1 MALFKRIDSF
11 DVTFADSFAS
21 PELKVNEVRV
31 HKDGKVA
38 EKGVGEKRIYCGSD
52 EKALDDF
59 FRFDLNPIFFLQKD
73 DLEEYSQAIEKE
85 YLNPQYH
92 YGEGIKETYA
102 IWKRNSK
109 RLSNLNED
117 RLYLEFSHIFDN
129 GNRYYIRLPQR
140 SKQTMHF
147 HDNWDYLREICLPRV
162 SRLLFVK
169 LVDTETGQFYIYI
182 KPFYGGMITGTKK
195 SAEIDTKPLKDERG
209 DKARE
214 GQVKYRER
222 VLHRLPYC
230 VVTHVADSNLL
241 VACHIKDYAKCNQAE
256 QYDKFNGLTMT
267 PTIHSLFDLGY
278 LTFDETGTMILS
290 DFFRNND
297 RRCLSLWG
305 KTIRIEVTNEM
316 KPYLQWHNEH
326 TFIRTSRGV
335 QIVGQDNDM

>member
-31 HKDGKVA
+31 HKNGKVA
-38 EKGVGEKRIYCGSD
+38 KKGVGEKRIYCGYD
-52 EKALDDF
+52 EKALNDF

-73 DLEEYSQAIEKE
+73 DLEEYSQAIEQE

-102 IWKRNSK
+102 IWKRNSI

-117 RLYLEFSHIFDN
+117 RLYLEFSHIFDS

-140 SKQTMHF
+140 SKLTMHF
-147 HDNWDYLREICLPRV
+147 HDNWDYLREVCLPRV

-169 LVDTETGQFYIYI
+169 LVDTETGQLHIYI
-182 KPFYGGMITGTKK
+182 KPYYGGVITGTKK
-195 SAEIDTKPLKDERG
+195 RQVVDTKPLKDERG
-209 DKARE
+209 DKARK
-214 GQVKYRER
+214 GQEKYREQVFNR
-222 VLHRLPYC
+222 FSYC
-230 VVTHVADSNLL
+230 VVTHVTDPNLL
-241 VACHIKDYAKCNQAE
+241 IACHIKDYAKCNHAE
-256 QYDKFNGLTMT
+256 QYDKYNGLTMT
-267 PTIHSLFDLGY
+267 PTIHTLFDMGY
-278 LTFDETGTMILS
+278 LTFDDNGKMVLS

-297 RRCLSLWG
+297 RRCLNLFG
-305 KTIRIEVTNEM
+305 KSISIPLTNEM